1 VRRALSA
8 GVVDRILN
16 VDTAASVD
24 LARLG
29 LDAPDRVNYEAGGW
43 RDLRRVLPPSEVAP
57 SDVFLDLGSGKGR
70 MVLAASR
77 YRFRRVIGVELS
89 ERLTAIARHNLA
101 ACRLRPRS
109 GGIELVTSDVLAYQI
124 PDDVSVVYMFNP
136 FRGPIFAAVVAQ
148 LLASVDRRPRTI
160 RLILRNG
167 ANHEALIRTGRFALA
182 RNSPGLRP
190 SRKWREATA
199 VRLYLLEPSA
209 HGDLA

>member
-43 RDLRRVLPPSEVAP
+43 RDLRRVLPHSEVTP

-77 YRFRRVIGVELS
+77 YRFHRVIGVELS
-89 ERLTAIARHNLA
+89 ERLTAIARHNVA

-109 GGIELVTSDVLAYQI
+109 GRVELVTSDVLAYQI
-124 PDDVSVVYMFNP
+124 PDDVTVVYMFNP
-136 FRGPIFAAVVAQ
+136 FRGPIFAAVVEQ
-148 LLASVDRRPRTI
+148 LLASADRRPRAI
-160 RLILRNG
+160 RLILRDG
-167 ANHEALIRTGRFALA
+167 ANHDWLLRTGRFALA
-182 RNSPGLRP
+182 RTSLGLRP
-190 SRKWREATA
+190 GRKWREATA
-199 VRLYLLEPSA
+199 VRLYMLEPRA
-209 HGDLA
+209 HQDLA